1 MDKIAI
7 DGPRPPIGFLSSL
20 WKGIEFVNA
29 HPGIMVVPVLIDVFL
44 WFGPHLSLVPLI
56 NPVLTSLNTT
66 LAANQLNPTMMDA
79 LRQALEKYN
88 LFSLLAFIP
97 LFPPSLMT
105 GAAPGQTPLGTPI
118 IISLANWWQC
128 LGIIPALIAVSIL
141 IGSLYWLLAGRSAQ
155 GAKWTRGD
163 WLWRYS
169 RTVIV
174 MLLLCASFLIL
185 ILGISIPVLFVISV
199 IGVVSVD
206 IASILSQLFFFL
218 GGGFLFWVFLF
229 FIFSVHGVIL
239 FRDGI
244 LQSIRNSVVTSRWL
258 YPISIWIPILLLLLQ
273 YLVSMVWGLAADA
286 NWSGAVGVLGNAYT
300 SSVIV
305 TASMAY
311 YIDKRRWISEIQ
323 SQLQSRMAVKPPKTG
338 V

>member
-29 HPGIMVVPVLIDVFL
+29 HPGIMVVPVLIDAFL
-44 WFGPHLSLVPLI
+44 WFGPHLSLIPLI
-56 NPVLTSLNTT
+56 NPVLTSINTA

-79 LRQALEKYN
+79 LRQAVEKYN

-105 GAAPGQTPLGTPI
+105 GAAPGQTPLGAPI
-118 IISLANWWQC
+118 VISIANWWQC
-128 LGIIPALIAVSIL
+128 LGIIPALIASSIL
-141 IGSLYWLLAGRSAQ
+141 IGSLYWLLAGWSAQ

-163 WLWRYS
+163 WLGRYF
-169 RTVIV
+169 RTVMV
-174 MLLLCASFLIL
+174 MLLLCGSFLIL

-199 IGVVSVD
+199 IGVASVD
-206 IASILSQLFFFL
+206 IAAILSQLFFFL

-229 FIFSVHGVIL
+229 FIFSVHGIIL

-244 LQSIRNSVVTSRWL
+244 LQSIRNSVITSRWL
-258 YPISIWIPILLLLLQ
+258 YPISIWIPILLILLQ
-273 YLVSMVWGLAADA
+273 YLVSMVWALASDA
-286 NWSGAVGVLGNAYT
+286 NWSGAVGILGNAYT

-323 SQLQSRMAVKPPKTG
+323 SQLQTRMAVQPPTTG

>member
-1 MDKIAI
+1 
-7 DGPRPPIGFLSSL
+7 
-20 WKGIEFVNA
+20 
-29 HPGIMVVPVLIDVFL
+29 
-44 WFGPHLSLVPLI
+44 
-56 NPVLTSLNTT
+56 
-66 LAANQLNPTMMDA
+66 
-79 LRQALEKYN
+79 
-88 LFSLLAFIP
+88 
-97 LFPPSLMT
+97 
-105 GAAPGQTPLGTPI
+105 
-118 IISLANWWQC
+118 
-128 LGIIPALIAVSIL
+128 
-141 IGSLYWLLAGRSAQ
+141 
-155 GAKWTRGD
+155 
-163 WLWRYS
+163 
-169 RTVIV
+169 
-174 MLLLCASFLIL
+174 
-185 ILGISIPVLFVISV
+185 
-199 IGVVSVD
+199 VVSAD
-206 IASILSQLFFFL
+206 FAAILSQLFFFL

-323 SQLQSRMAVKPPKTG
+323 SQLQARMAVKPPITG

>member
-29 HPGIMVVPVLIDVFL
+29 HPGIMVVPVLLDAFL
-44 WFGPHLSLVPLI
+44 WFGPHLSLLPLI
-56 NPVLTSLNTT
+56 NPVLASLNTA
-66 LAANQLNPTMMDA
+66 LAANQLNPAMMDA
-79 LRQALEKYN
+79 LRQAVEKYN

-105 GAAPGQTPLGTPI
+105 GAAPGQTPLGPPI
-118 IISLANWWQC
+118 VLSVANWWQC
-128 LGIIPALIAVSIL
+128 LGIVPALIAISIL

-163 WLWRYS
+163 WLVRYS

-174 MLLLCASFLIL
+174 MLLLCGSFLVL
-185 ILGISIPVLFVISV
+185 ILGISLPVLFVISV

-206 IASILSQLFFFL
+206 IAGILSQLFFFL

-229 FIFSVHGVIL
+229 FIFSVHGIIL

-258 YPISIWIPILLLLLQ
+258 YPISIWIPILLILLQ
-273 YLVSMVWGLAADA
+273 YLVSMVWALAADA
-286 NWSGAVGVLGNAYT
+286 NWSGAVGIVGNAYT

-323 SQLQSRMAVKPPKTG
+323 SKLQTRTAVQPPTTG

>member
-79 LRQALEKYN
+79 LRQAVEKYN

-118 IISLANWWQC
+118 VISLANWWQC

-323 SQLQSRMAVKPPKTG
+323 SQLQSRMAVKPPITG

>member
-1 MDKIAI
+1 MNKIAI

-29 HPGIMVVPVLIDVFL
+29 HPGIMVVPVLIDAFL
-44 WFGPHLSLVPLI
+44 WFGPHLSLIPLI
-56 NPVLTSLNTT
+56 NPVLTSLNTA

-79 LRQALEKYN
+79 LRQAVEKYN

-118 IISLANWWQC
+118 VISIANWWQC
-128 LGIIPALIAVSIL
+128 LGIVPALIASSIL

-163 WLWRYS
+163 WFARYS

-174 MLLLCASFLIL
+174 MLLLCGTFLVL

-199 IGVVSVD
+199 IGVVSAD
-206 IASILSQLFFFL
+206 FAAILSQLFFFL

-229 FIFSVHGVIL
+229 FIFSVHGIIL

-258 YPISIWIPILLLLLQ
+258 YPISIWIPILLILLQ
-273 YLVSMVWGLAADA
+273 YLVSMVWALASDA
-286 NWSGAVGVLGNAYT
+286 NWSGAVGILGNAYT

-323 SQLQSRMAVKPPKTG
+323 SQLQTRMAVKPPTTG

>member
-273 YLVSMVWGLAADA
+273 YLISMVWGLAADA

-323 SQLQSRMAVKPPKTG
+323 SQLQSRMAVKPPITG